1 MNEPAL
7 KQPSGNPFVRFLT
20 ALGPAIITASVVMG
34 PGSILA
40 NSTMGANYG
49 YQMAWLLMIAVSL
62 MIGMTALSTRL
73 GVVMNN
79 TIGEEIAIRAGRP
92 LAVLTG
98 VTIFLI
104 ASCFQFSN
112 NLGVLAA
119 IEPFHDGKIKAI
131 PIGVLALVNGTAL
144 AALYLARD
152 LYKYIE
158 NLMKILVGLMVC
170 GFLGNLIMAQ
180 PSISGIFRGF
190 IPSLP
195 EGTFETILPKR
206 GADDTFKPV
215 IAMIGTT
222 FSIAAAYYQSY
233 LVQQKGWTIKDY
245 RSGIIDTL
253 TGIGMLGLISLVI
266 MCTASAAFYGKPI
279 ASQLTDAA
287 AFAKQLGPSF
297 GPGAKYLFCAGI
309 FAGAISSFL
318 VNALIGGAMMSDG
331 CGMGG
336 RMEDRGVRFF
346 TSIAL
351 LMGFAVASYMII
363 SEQKP
368 VNLIIFAQGATVIGG
383 PLVACVLIWLAVQP
397 DLKANISNRLIGVA
411 VVGMLFT
418 LFAALRTA
426 LSIYYKLTPDS

>member
-1 MNEPAL
+1 MNEPATETSTR
-7 KQPSGNPFVRFLT
+7 QPLFVRFLA
-20 ALGPAIITASVVMG
+20 ALGPAIITASVVLG

-49 YQMAWLLMIAVSL
+49 YQLAWLLLIAVAL

-73 GVVMNN
+73 GVLMEN
-79 TIGEEIAIRAGRP
+79 TIGEEIALRAGRP

-119 IEPFHDGKIKAI
+119 IEPFQDGRSKAI
-131 PIGVLALVNGTAL
+131 PIAILALVNGTAL
-144 AALYLARD
+144 AALFLARD

-170 GFLGNLIMAQ
+170 GFIGNLIMAK
-180 PSISGIFRGF
+180 PSISGILSGF

-195 EGTFETILPKR
+195 EGTFKTILPQRDVK
-206 GADDTFKPV
+206 DTFSPV
-215 IAMIGTT
+215 VAMIGTT
-222 FSIAAAYYQSY
+222 FSIAAAYYQCY
-233 LVQQKGWTIKDY
+233 LVQQKGWTKKDY
-245 RSGIIDTL
+245 RTGIIDTL

-279 ASQLTDAA
+279 VSQLTDAA
-287 AFAKQLGPSF
+287 AFAKQLDPTF
-297 GPGAKYLFCAGI
+297 GPAAKYLFCAGI

-331 CGMGG
+331 CGLGG
-336 RMEDRGVRFF
+336 RMENRGVRIF
-346 TSIAL
+346 TAIAL
-351 LMGFAVASYMII
+351 LMGFGVATYII
-363 SEQKP
+363 IQGEKP

-383 PLVACVLIWLAVQP
+383 PLVACVLIWLATRS
-397 DLKANISNRLIGVA
+397 DLKPDISNRLIGVA
-411 VVGMLFT
+411 ILGMLFT
-418 LFAALRTA
+418 LFIATRTA
-426 LSIYYKLTPDS
+426 LSIYFKLSGD